1 MAELACSRRQLT
13 EKASP
18 KEADEGVWQS
28 SEGKGGVGV
37 GVVVGVLVGETGV
50 GVSVITGV
58 GVSVGGVSWASIDPG
73 ESNNITNN
81 KIFSTYPV

>member
-58 GVSVGGVSWASIDPG
+58 GGVSWASIDPG